1 MSRTGL
7 DFGFWMVRCDHF
19 SSRRR
24 RIYASE
30 FPLKLVPCRLTP
42 KFNCERL
49 YFHSRNLR
57 PLTDRDSPLEQP
69 TLREFGFWL
78 RLAAKELLLRGRCRL
93 DRLEIELSFAF
104 DKEDTLRARI
114 TARRVA
120 IVAARLQ

>member
-30 FPLKLVPCRLTP
+30 FPLKPVPCRLTP

-57 PLTDRDSPLEQP
+57 PLTDRDSPLNS
-69 TLREFGFWL
+69 LHNVSSGFGFDWP
-78 RLAAKELLLRGRCRL
+78 RRSYFFAA
-93 DRLEIELSFAF
+93 
-104 DKEDTLRARI
+104 
-114 TARRVA
+114 
-120 IVAARLQ
+120 VAAWTGLRSNFPLLSTKKTHSELASQLVVWR